1 MFDFPPYINYYTR
14 YPETLFDG
22 IARVGGFFASSKLLL
37 IALYFIN
44 RFWFERKVKSIN
56 GFKVNDAVTAIV
68 RIRSNAPGDRIT
80 VVTESGGTNKTFNIT
95 LGSAPALP

>member
-1 MFDFPPYINYYTR
+1 VFDFPPYINYYTR

-56 GFKVNDAVTAIV
+56 PDFK
-68 RIRSNAPGDRIT
+68 DRYSI
-80 VVTESGGTNKTFNIT
+80 ENFDKIILKIQELEKKIET
-95 LGSAPALP
+95 LEANNN

>member
-1 MFDFPPYINYYTR
+1 MSDPEDNEFIIVLDFPPYINYYTR

-56 GFKVNDAVTAIV
+56 PDFK
-68 RIRSNAPGDRIT
+68 DRYSI
-80 VVTESGGTNKTFNIT
+80 ENFD
-95 LGSAPALP
+95 